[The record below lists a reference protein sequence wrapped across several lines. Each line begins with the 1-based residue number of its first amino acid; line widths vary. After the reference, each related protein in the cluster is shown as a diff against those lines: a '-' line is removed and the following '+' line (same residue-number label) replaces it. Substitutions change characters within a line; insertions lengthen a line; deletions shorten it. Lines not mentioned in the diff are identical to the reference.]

1 MAVSVLILVADI
13 VATAPIAPR
22 MVIFED
28 IICRNHYAAWQDSA
42 GLGDCKIEPVQS
54 ELARIAGWKDTFDT
68 IPGLLVSVP
77 YGALANRIGRGKVM
91 VLALIGCLLSDTWVA
106 TVCWLPQT
114 LPLRAIWLSG
124 LFQLL
129 GGGSATIVSM
139 CFTMIGDACSAE
151 QRQALP
157 N

>member
-68 IPGLLVSVP
+68 IPD
-77 YGALANRIGRGKVM
+77 R
-91 VLALIGCLLSDTWVA
+91 
-106 TVCWLPQT
+106 
-114 LPLRAIWLSG
+114 
-124 LFQLL
+124 
-129 GGGSATIVSM
+129 
-139 CFTMIGDACSAE
+139 
-151 QRQALP
+151 
-157 N
+157 